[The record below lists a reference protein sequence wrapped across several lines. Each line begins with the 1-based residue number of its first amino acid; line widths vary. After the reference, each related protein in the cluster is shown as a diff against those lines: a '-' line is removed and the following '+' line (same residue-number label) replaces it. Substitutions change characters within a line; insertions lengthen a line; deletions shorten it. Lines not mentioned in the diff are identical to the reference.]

1 MNYINYTDF
10 LKSKHIIDMPHGF
23 DVDVKNLNTNLF
35 EWQALITRWMLKK
48 GRCAAFEDCGLGKT
62 IQQLAWAQQVCEH
75 TNSNVIV
82 FAPLSV
88 ATQTAREGEKFGI
101 SVTVCRTQA
110 DVKPGINITNY
121 AMMEHFD
128 ANKFSGVVLD
138 ESSIIKSFTGATT
151 QALIDKFRNTPYKL
165 CCTATPAPNDY
176 MELGNHAEFLG
187 VMKRSEMLASFFIH
201 DGGDTAKWRLKGH
214 AESAFWEWVSSWA
227 VVLQNPADLGY
238 EQDGYN
244 LPPLNI
250 VEHIIGEA
258 PERLAQ
264 TLSERREA
272 RKASLP
278 ERVAKCAEI
287 ANKADGA
294 VTVWCDLNAEST
306 ALTSAINGAVEV
318 TGSDKDENKVRYMAD
333 FSAGKS
339 SVLVSKPKIAGFGMN
354 WQHCNTVIF
363 CGLSDSF
370 ESYYQAVRRCWRFGQ
385 TRPVTVHIVTSAA
398 EGAVRANIER
408 KQADAMKMAKEM
420 SKYTKEIMNENIK
433 ATTRTYDKY
442 EPKTVMQLPQW
453 MEAVS

>member
-1 MNYINYTDF
+1 MNYCDF
-10 LKSKHIIDMPHGF
+10 LKSKQIIDIPHGF
-23 DVDVKNLNTNLF
+23 DVDITNLNSNLF
-35 EWQALITRWMLKK
+35 EWQALINRWMLKK

-62 IQQLAWAQQVCEH
+62 IQQLSWGEQICKH
-75 TNSNVIV
+75 TGGNVLI

-88 ATQTAREGEKFGI
+88 ASQTAQEGEKFGI
-101 SVTVCRTQA
+101 PITICRTQA
-110 DVKPGINITNY
+110 DVRPGINITNY
-121 AMMEHFD
+121 EMMEHFD
-128 ANKFSGVVLD
+128 ANTFNGVVLD

-151 QALIDKFRNTPYKL
+151 QALIDKFHGTPYKL

-187 VMKRSEMLASFFIH
+187 VMKRSEMLASFFVH
-201 DGGDTAKWRLKGH
+201 NGGDTAKWRLKGH

-238 EQDGYN
+238 DQDGYN
-244 LPPLNI
+244 LPPLNV
-250 VEHIIGEA
+250 VEHIVGEA
-258 PERLAQ
+258 PEELAK

-287 ANKADGA
+287 ANTADGS
-294 VTVWCDLNAEST
+294 VIVWCDLNAEST
-306 ALTSAINGAVEV
+306 ALTAAINGAVEV
-318 TGSDKDENKVRYMAD
+318 TGSDKDENKARYMAD

-339 SVLVSKPKIAGFGMN
+339 RVLISKPKIAGFGMN

-370 ESYYQAVRRCWRFGQ
+370 EAYYQAVRRCWRFGQ
-385 TRPVTVHIVTSAA
+385 TKPVTVHIVTSAD

-408 KQADAMKMAKEM
+408 KQTDALNMAKEM
-420 SKYTKEIMNENIK
+420 SKFTKEVMKENIM

-442 EPKTVMQLPQW
+442 EPKSEMKLPNW
-453 MEAVS
+453 LGVA